1 MRSKDLWFRPIETRV
16 GPDGALYVID
26 FYNQAVI
33 HNDTRGPLHGPAN
46 AAVRP
51 DRDHYFG
58 RIWRVQH
65 KQAKKLERAGA
76 ESPGPARADSGH
88 ADEPERARGK
98 QTAWRLAQENHAS
111 DPRLAQV
118 RKPMGSKALE
128 LYEQARAATTAA
140 QRKAVLDTLRGG
152 HRQLD
157 AVGAHRRGD
166 RAGAGVRDR
175 GARPTHVRSC

>member
-1 MRSKDLWFRPIETRV
+1 MRSTDLWFRPIETRV
-16 GPDGALYVID
+16 GPDGALYVVD

-65 KQAKKLERAGA
+65 KQARKLDVPVLNRQDLAGLIRVMQT
-76 ESPGPARADSGH
+76 SPNAH
-88 ADEPERARGK
+88 VK

-111 DPRLAQV
+111 DPRLAQIK
-118 RKPMGSKALE
+118 RPMGSKALAD
-128 LYEQARAATTAA
+128 L
-140 QRKAVLDTLRGG
+140 
-152 HRQLD
+152 
-157 AVGAHRRGD
+157 
-166 RAGAGVRDR
+166 RAGATRDDGR
-175 GARPTHVRSC
+175 RRARPCSTRSRRPPTTGRDPRWSPRRPIRRRPT